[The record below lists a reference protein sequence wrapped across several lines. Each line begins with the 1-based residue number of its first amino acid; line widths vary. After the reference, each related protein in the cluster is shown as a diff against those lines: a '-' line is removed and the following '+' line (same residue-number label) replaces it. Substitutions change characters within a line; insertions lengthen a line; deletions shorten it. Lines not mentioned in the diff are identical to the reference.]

1 MPDKLQILDLSEL
14 EKRSIINGGDD
25 LEAAIVAILNEKSAS
40 HGHIWEGKSLA
51 LAVVG
56 EINNFPTGNSG
67 NSSSQESGN
76 KSPSPQLEIEG
87 GLWGNTN
94 WGYLSVNLLA
104 VKENLRG
111 QGFGTKL
118 LQKAET
124 LAVERGCHS
133 AFLNTFS
140 FQAPDFYARLGY
152 RVFGE
157 LPDFPPGQKRI
168 FMCKKLV

>member
-1 MPDKLQILDLSEL
+1 MPDKQQILSLSEL
-14 EKRSIINGGDD
+14 EKRSIINGGDE

-51 LAVVG
+51 LAVVR
-56 EINNFPTGNSG
+56 EINNFPSG
-67 NSSSQESGN
+67 KPGSQESGN
-76 KSPSPQLEIEG
+76 KSSAPQFEIEG

-104 VKENLRG
+104 VKEKLRG

-118 LQKAET
+118 LQKAEA

-140 FQAPDFYARLGY
+140 FQAPHFYARLGY
-152 RVFGE
+152 QVFGE